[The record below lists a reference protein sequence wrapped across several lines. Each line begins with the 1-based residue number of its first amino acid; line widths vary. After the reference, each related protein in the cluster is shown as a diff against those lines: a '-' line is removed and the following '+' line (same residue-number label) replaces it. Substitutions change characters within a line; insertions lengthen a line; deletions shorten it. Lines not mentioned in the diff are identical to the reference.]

1 MFHFIP
7 SWYNEN
13 RTWYDNNYLWYFK
26 PTNVGFDDTI
36 NQMKMFDYAG
46 KESRLV
52 VLNYMPNLRYYLHR
66 YDLLESGYYSVFD
79 DIQEIG
85 NVRQQMIDF
94 RQLNWPEGV
103 DFTYTPFIVLV
114 KKSGD
119 LIAKVQFGEEGNL
132 THIDYFANEQIAK
145 KYLFDDRGF
154 LSSILY
160 YDNGGEAYQDYLASS
175 GERIMRE
182 YLREGD
188 HHVEINPK
196 KAIHFL
202 KLSYSDIEELIREK
216 YLTYLH
222 KEVSK
227 SDTIIASF
235 NQVHNAFIVGNTSKG
250 N

>member
-1 MFHFIP
+1 MP

-103 DFTYTPFIVLV
+103 DFT
-114 KKSGD
+114 
-119 LIAKVQFGEEGNL
+119 
-132 THIDYFANEQIAK
+132 
-145 KYLFDDRGF
+145 
-154 LSSILY
+154 
-160 YDNGGEAYQDYLASS
+160 
-175 GERIMRE
+175 
-182 YLREGD
+182 
-188 HHVEINPK
+188 
-196 KAIHFL
+196 
-202 KLSYSDIEELIREK
+202 
-216 YLTYLH
+216 
-222 KEVSK
+222 
-227 SDTIIASF
+227 
-235 NQVHNAFIVGNTSKG
+235 
-250 N
+250 